1 MRTRIKRDF
10 HLLYLLRGLL
20 LFSISLPIIM
30 ATTNVQVMPAAQPL
44 DISIR
49 MAHIMMKAL
58 VVKVNMVKAAK
69 LVLALN
75 IVKFA
80 IPDSLLEVMAMPDS
94 NS

>member
-1 MRTRIKRDF
+1 MKSRTKRDF
-10 HLLYLLRGLL
+10 HLLYLLSWLL
-20 LFSISLPIIM
+20 LISISLPIIM

-58 VVKVNMVKAAK
+58 VVKVDMVKAAK
-69 LVLALN
+69 LVMALN
-75 IVKFA
+75 IVIVA
-80 IPDSLLEVMAMPDS
+80 ISDSLLEVMAMPDS